1 MEFLQRLPL
10 PRKLSARVWL
20 ISLPSALVS
29 FEKRQKVPRLPVG
42 RARLLGI
49 PLVAGGV
56 GLALWAWRTPGASVA
71 LSGPLA
77 PLSRKPATLGGIMVL
92 GGLGL
97 VLRSITLLMYA
108 LGLAWASASGAITVE
123 EPRLDSFAGRG
134 GEGDRSV

>member
-1 MEFLQRLPL
+1 M
-10 PRKLSARVWL
+10 WL

-29 FEKRQKVPRLPVG
+29 FEKRQRVPRLPVG

-49 PLVAGGV
+49 PLVAAGV
-56 GLALWAWRTPGASVA
+56 GLALWAWRTPGAAVA
-71 LSGPLA
+71 LRGPLA

-97 VLRSITLLMYA
+97 LLRSLVLLLYS

-123 EPRLDSFAGRG
+123 EPRLDTFAGRS
-134 GEGDRSV
+134 GEGDGGV